1 MRTQG
6 TPGARGLRR
15 RTVLVGAQV
24 LLLAGCAGTRAAPE
38 HASPAPDRPSS
49 AASGARGAPGA
60 PGERAVPAAGPE
72 AAEVTAA
79 RIPALGPRT
88 RSRLS
93 AGTRQALV
101 VTGRS
106 VDSNRASAVLYERV
120 AAKGWLPVAGPW
132 PARNALLGWTT
143 YHRADDLRSPS
154 GVYTLTDA
162 GGRDPDPGTRLPYDR
177 DPVYGDSGTGFE
189 GEPLDGSFDH
199 VVAIDYNRVPGS
211 PPRDRRRP
219 MGADRGGGIWLHVD
233 HGGPTQGCVS
243 LTKPR
248 LRTLMR
254 RLNPALHPVVVM
266 GAGPMLAK

>member
-6 TPGARGLRR
+6 HPGARGLR

-24 LLLAGCAGTRAAPE
+24 LLLVGCAGTRAAPE
-38 HASPAPDRPSS
+38 HASPTPDRTVPG
-49 AASGARGAPGA
+49 AASGASGASGQ
-60 PGERAVPAAGPE
+60 RAVPAAGPE
-72 AAEVTAA
+72 AAEGAA

-88 RSRLS
+88 RARLP

-106 VDSNRASAVLYERV
+106 ADSNRASAVLYERGG
-120 AAKGWLPVAGPW
+120 AKGWRPVAGPW

-143 YHRADDLRSPS
+143 YHRVDDLRSPS

-219 MGADRGGGIWLHVD
+219 MGAGRGGGIWLHVD

-266 GAGPMLAK
+266 GAAPMLAK